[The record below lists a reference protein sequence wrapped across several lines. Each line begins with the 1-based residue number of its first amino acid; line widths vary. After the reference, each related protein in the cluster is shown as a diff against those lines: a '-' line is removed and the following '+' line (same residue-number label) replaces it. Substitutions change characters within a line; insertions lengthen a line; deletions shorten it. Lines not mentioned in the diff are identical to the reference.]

1 MLNSSNMQ
9 SPFRLFRLSIVFTSL
24 KRILLFL
31 LLLSYHSCTNDVE
44 EVRELSEEFLNIEKG
59 KDVTIL
65 FTEDALPTIRIEA
78 PSAWRYAANPP
89 DLAYTKFPDGLELYV
104 YDKEGNQESV
114 LRANEGKMADNSED
128 LEVNGDVRI
137 ENIKG
142 EKLNTESLTW
152 NKLDKKIRSDGFVK
166 IFTNDE
172 IIYGNGFEAD
182 ENFTNYV
189 IFNISGVVKIKD
201 EEF

>member
-1 MLNSSNMQ
+1 MI
-9 SPFRLFRLSIVFTSL
+9 FLSI
-24 KRILLFL
+24 
-31 LLLSYHSCTNDVE
+31 YSCSNDPE
-44 EVRELSEEFLNIEKG
+44 DVRELSEEFLNIEKG

-89 DLAYTKFPDGLELYV
+89 DMAYTKFPDGLELYV
-104 YDKEGNQESV
+104 YDKDGKQESV

-128 LEVNGDVRI
+128 LEVNGDVQI
-137 ENIKG
+137 ENVNG
-142 EKLNTESLTW
+142 EKLNTETLTW
-152 NKLDKKIRSDGFVK
+152 NKVDKKIRSDGFVK

-189 IFNISGVVKIKD
+189 IFNISGIVKIKD